1 MAEGAPGSRA
11 AAEPAA
17 DGAPGSR
24 AAAEPAADRAAAA
37 TGTDPGPL
45 AGLRVLEFTQA
56 VLGPTCGLVLADLG
70 AEVVRVEP
78 APKGDPTR
86 YLRGFGM
93 GYYPYFNRNKK
104 SVVLNV
110 KDPRGLEAA
119 HRLLATAD
127 VLVENFAPGTMDRLG
142 LGAEEL
148 TARYPRLVYCTLKG
162 FLPGP
167 YAGRTALDEVVQM
180 MSGLAYMTGPRGTPL
195 RAGASIVDVMTGV
208 YGAMAVLLALRERDR
223 TGRGQV
229 VRSALFETA
238 AFIMGH
244 HMAYAVASGEEV
256 PPMPERVSAWA
267 VYHQFRTADDQL
279 VFVGVTSD
287 KQWERFCRELG
298 RDDLL
303 ADPRLQT
310 NNDRIAQREWLLP
323 ELRRVFAGM
332 TLEEAVSLCER
343 ADLPFSPI
351 ARPEDLFD
359 DPQLKASGSLLPT
372 RFPGGEE
379 GALPALPFR
388 LGDARWEKRADPPLV
403 GEHTGEVLAAA
414 GYAQEELE
422 AMAAAGVVLLGPAA
436 PGAGSPGAG
445 PQGDTTP
452 NPPTGG
458 EQ

>member
-1 MAEGAPGSRA
+1 MSGAAANGEPVAPAPG
-11 AAEPAA
+11 
-17 DGAPGSR
+17 GS
-24 AAAEPAADRAAAA
+24 
-37 TGTDPGPL
+37 PL
-45 AGLRVLEFTQA
+45 AGVRVIEFTQA

-70 AEVVRVEP
+70 AEVIRVEP
-78 APKGDPTR
+78 TPKGDPTR
-86 YLRGFGM
+86 ALRGFGM

-110 KDPRGLEAA
+110 KDPRGLAA
-119 HRLLATAD
+119 THRLLETAD

-142 LGAEEL
+142 LGPEDL
-148 TARYPRLVYCTLKG
+148 TRRYPRLVYCTLKG

-167 YAGRTALDEVVQM
+167 YEQRTALDEVVQM

-208 YGAMAVLLALRERDR
+208 YGAMAVVLALRERDT

-244 HMAYAVASGEEV
+244 HMAYAVASGEVV

-279 VFVGVTSD
+279 VFIGVTSD
-287 KQWERFCRELG
+287 KQWRRFCAELG
-298 RDDLL
+298 REDL
-303 ADPRLQT
+303 ANDPRLAT

-332 TLEEAVSLCER
+332 TLEAAVDMCER
-343 ADLPFSPI
+343 ADLPFSPV

-359 DPQLKASGSLLPT
+359 DPQLRAGGSLLETAFPDGQHGVLPT
-372 RFPGGEE
+372 
-379 GALPALPFR
+379 LPFR
-388 LGDARWEKRADPPLV
+388 LGDRSWEKRADPPGL
-403 GEHTGEVLAAA
+403 GAHTRAVLSAA
-414 GYAQEELE
+414 GYAPHEI
-422 AMAAAGVVLLGPAA
+422 AALAADGIVLVAPDGPPEHASRRRDTGPDQA
-436 PGAGSPGAG
+436 P
-445 PQGDTTP
+445 
-452 NPPTGG
+452 GG